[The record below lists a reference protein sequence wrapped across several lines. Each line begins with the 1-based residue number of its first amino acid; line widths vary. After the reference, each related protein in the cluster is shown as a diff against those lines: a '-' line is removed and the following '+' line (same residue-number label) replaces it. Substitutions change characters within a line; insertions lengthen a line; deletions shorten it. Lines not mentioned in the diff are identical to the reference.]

1 MYGEKVSDTRED
13 DEDQDGDPIKAKEES
28 HAGHRGSNTDG
39 TLTKK
44 DDSTNGTL
52 TKKDDSSGGDSRK
65 RNRKL

>member
-44 DDSTNGTL
+44 DDS
-52 TKKDDSSGGDSRK
+52 SGGDSRK